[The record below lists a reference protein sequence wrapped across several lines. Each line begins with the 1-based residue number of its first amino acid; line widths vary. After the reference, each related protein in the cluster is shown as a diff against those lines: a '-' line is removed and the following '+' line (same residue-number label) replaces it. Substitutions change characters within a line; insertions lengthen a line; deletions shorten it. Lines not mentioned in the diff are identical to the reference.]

1 MQSYSVDRAPGNRK
15 ELSMLQIPERSDT
28 EPAATPAP
36 AAIADL
42 NWWRGAVIY
51 QVYPRS
57 FADTNSDG
65 IGDLAGVLAK
75 LDYIASL
82 GVDAIW
88 LSPFFKSPM
97 KDFGYDV
104 SAYRQVDPLFGT
116 LEDFDRL
123 VAAAHERGLR
133 IIIDQV
139 LNHTSDQHAWFQESR
154 GSRDNPKADW
164 YVWAEPGPDGTPPNN
179 WLSIFGGSAW
189 QWEPRRGQ
197 YYLHNFLVSQPDLN
211 YHNPVVAA
219 QMLEEAEFWL
229 ARGVDGFRLDAIN
242 FCFHDPLLRDNP
254 PKPVAERRGRGFR
267 VDNPYA
273 YQVHLYDNT
282 QPQNHAFLE
291 SLRRLMD
298 RYTPAV
304 SLGEVSAED
313 AIEAIV
319 QYTSGG
325 RRLHMAYNFELLVD
339 EFSTAHI
346 REVVGTLVARCH
358 DCWPCWAIGNHDVA
372 RVASRWSDGTGGTT
386 RAKLFNALLLSLR
399 GTACS
404 YQGEELGLTE
414 AELPDA
420 VLQDP
425 YGLAFFP
432 MFKGRDGCRTP
443 MPWNDH
449 EPECG
454 FTGGRSWLPIPAEHR
469 ALAVNRQENAPDSVL
484 NAYRAFV
491 RWRRG
496 QPVLRGG
503 GIRLFASPEGTLVF
517 LREHGGS
524 GILACFNFG
533 AQAADI
539 RIPVPGTLEPLSG
552 HGFAPSTLARGS
564 VTVPAHCAFFAALV
578 FSR

>member
-1 MQSYSVDRAPGNRK
+1 
-15 ELSMLQIPERSDT
+15 
-28 EPAATPAP
+28 
-36 AAIADL
+36 
-42 NWWRGAVIY
+42 
-51 QVYPRS
+51 
-57 FADTNSDG
+57 
-65 IGDLAGVLAK
+65 
-75 LDYIASL
+75 
-82 GVDAIW
+82 
-88 LSPFFKSPM
+88 M

-104 SAYRQVDPLFGT
+104 SAYRQVDPIFGT

-154 GSRDNPKADW
+154 GSRINAKADW
-164 YVWAEPGPDGTPPNN
+164 YVWADPKPDGTPPNN

-211 YHNPVVAA
+211 YHTGAVAA

-254 PKPVAERRGRGFR
+254 PKPAAERKGRGFR

-291 SLRRLMD
+291 SLRQLMD
-298 RYTPAV
+298 KYSPAV

-339 EFSTAHI
+339 EFSTTHI
-346 REVVGTLVARCH
+346 RDVVGTLVARCQ

-372 RVASRWSDGTGGTT
+372 RVASRWSDGAGSAS

-404 YQGEELGLTE
+404 YQGEELGLTQ

-443 MPWNDH
+443 MPWDDR
-449 EPECG
+449 EPNGG
-454 FTGGRSWLPIPAEHR
+454 FTAGRPWLPVPREHE
-469 ALAVNRQENAPDSVL
+469 ALSVRRQEDDPESVL
-484 NAYRAFV
+484 NAYRAFL

-496 QPVLRGG
+496 VPALRSG
-503 GIRLFASPEGTLVF
+503 GIRLFESAADTLVF
-517 LREHGGS
+517 VREHAGTS
-524 GILACFNFG
+524 VLACFNFG
-533 AQAADI
+533 AAPNEI
-539 RIPVPGTLEPLSG
+539 RMPPHGSLLPLVG
-552 HGFAPSTLARGS
+552 HGFAPSQFGRGA
-564 VTVPAHCAFFAALV
+564 VTVPAHGAFFATLHNDAAPPA
-578 FSR
+578 

>member
-1 MQSYSVDRAPGNRK
+1 M
-15 ELSMLQIPERSDT
+15 
-28 EPAATPAP
+28 
-36 AAIADL
+36 
-42 NWWRGAVIY
+42 
-51 QVYPRS
+51 
-57 FADTNSDG
+57 
-65 IGDLAGVLAK
+65 LAK
-75 LDYIASL
+75 LDYIAGL

-164 YVWAEPGPDGTPPNN
+164 YVWAEPKPDGTPPNN

-211 YHNPVVAA
+211 YHNPAVAG

-254 PKPVAERRGRGFR
+254 PKPAAERRGRGFR

-298 RYTPAV
+298 RYAPAV

-346 REVVGTLVARCH
+346 REVVGTLVARCQ

-372 RVASRWSDGTGGTT
+372 RVASRWSDGTGSAA

-404 YQGEELGLTE
+404 YQGEELGLTQ

-425 YGLAFFP
+425 YGLAFYP

-443 MPWNDH
+443 MPWDDR
-449 EPECG
+449 EPNGG
-454 FTGGRSWLPIPAEHR
+454 FTTGRPGSRFR
-469 ALAVNRQENAPDSVL
+469 ANTKRSPCAA
-484 NAYRAFV
+484 
-491 RWRRG
+491 RR
-496 QPVLRGG
+496 P
-503 GIRLFASPEGTLVF
+503 T
-517 LREHGGS
+517 
-524 GILACFNFG
+524 
-533 AQAADI
+533 
-539 RIPVPGTLEPLSG
+539 RIPS
-552 HGFAPSTLARGS
+552 
-564 VTVPAHCAFFAALV
+564 
-578 FSR
+578 